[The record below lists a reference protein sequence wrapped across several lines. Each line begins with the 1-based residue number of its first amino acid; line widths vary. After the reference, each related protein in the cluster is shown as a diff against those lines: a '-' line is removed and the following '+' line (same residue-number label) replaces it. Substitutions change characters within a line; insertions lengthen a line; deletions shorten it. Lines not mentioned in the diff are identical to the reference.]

1 MTTYIPNAGPNLS
14 SKRGWLRR
22 RWGWWAGAV
31 AVCVLAAGAYIFFAK
46 PGQAQSRTAKPGQAQ
61 STGKPGQNAGARSVP
76 VAATAAKTGDVGV
89 YLSGLGS
96 VTPLNTVTVKSRVD
110 GQLMRVVFREGQ
122 VVRAGDLLAEIDPRP
137 FQVQLEQAVP
147 VDAFDRA
154 GAAHLASGKVLT
166 VDNEID
172 HGAAARQDER
182 GARPA
187 GHQAGTSC
195 PLGPRD
201 DHDR

>member
-76 VAATAAKTGDVGV
+76 VVPTKTCRAFKRYGA
-89 YLSGLGS
+89 S
-96 VTPLNTVTVKSRVD
+96 
-110 GQLMRVVFREGQ
+110 FA
-122 VVRAGDLLAEIDPRP
+122 VRRSTRR
-137 FQVQLEQAVP
+137 
-147 VDAFDRA
+147 RA
-154 GAAHLASGKVLT
+154 
-166 VDNEID
+166 
-172 HGAAARQDER
+172 
-182 GARPA
+182 P
-187 GHQAGTSC
+187 
-195 PLGPRD
+195 
-201 DHDR
+201 

>member
-137 FQVQLEQAVP
+137 FQVQLEQAVRWMP
-147 VDAFDRA
+147 SIARAPRISRA
-154 GAAHLASGKVLT
+154 GRCSPSITRSIMELLRVKTNAELVQQAIKLGLLA
-166 VDNEID
+166 
-172 HGAAARQDER
+172 
-182 GARPA
+182 P
-187 GHQAGTSC
+187 
-195 PLGPRD
+195 
-201 DHDR
+201 